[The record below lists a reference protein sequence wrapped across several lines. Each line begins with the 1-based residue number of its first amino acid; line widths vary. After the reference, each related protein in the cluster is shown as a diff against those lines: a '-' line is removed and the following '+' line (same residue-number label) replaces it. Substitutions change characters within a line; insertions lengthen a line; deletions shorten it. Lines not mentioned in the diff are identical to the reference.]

1 MPKGPDRIPRAAG
14 IFQPYLERAVS
25 FLHASQQSFGIEGE
39 VILPETAAQLRSE
52 HDARIVFLIRRA
64 ATPDDVRDGRGPNPW
79 LKDAAPDL
87 VASVAAEVA
96 AWSSRVHQAC
106 TRLQVPCFD
115 VGEDFEQAMDE
126 ASKALQR

>member
-1 MPKGPDRIPRAAG
+1 MFAPC
-14 IFQPYLERAVS
+14 LERAVS

-64 ATPDDVRDGRGPNPW
+64 ATPADVRDRRGPNPW

-87 VASVAAEVA
+87 VASGAAEVA
-96 AWSSRVHQAC
+96 AWSSRGGQPC
-106 TRLQVPCFD
+106 PPPPVPRFG
-115 VGEDFEQAMDE
+115 VGERLWRA
-126 ASKALQR
+126 